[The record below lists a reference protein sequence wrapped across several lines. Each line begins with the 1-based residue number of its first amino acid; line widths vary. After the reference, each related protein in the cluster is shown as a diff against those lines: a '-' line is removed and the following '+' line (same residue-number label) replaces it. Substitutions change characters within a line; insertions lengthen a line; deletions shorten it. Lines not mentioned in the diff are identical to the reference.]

1 MRLLKKLF
9 RGIKRFVPQAPLS
22 DKEAL
27 LAELNPDKIYIE
39 NVRSILN
46 VSHETAR
53 RICETAVRQG
63 EFLRGIEVMCPSG
76 AVAAMADTEDKL
88 PKVVR
93 CWMEDSSG
101 HSEEVELPTSTLRKT
116 IFYRLNDKTDS
127 IPFGQTA

>member
-1 MRLLKKLF
+1 MTLLRKFFRAIRRLIPKS
-9 RGIKRFVPQAPLS
+9 PLS
-22 DKEAL
+22 GKEAL
-27 LAELNPDKIYIE
+27 LAELNPNKIYIE
-39 NVRSILN
+39 SVRSILN

-76 AVAAMADTEDKL
+76 AVAATAETEDKL

-116 IFYRLNDKTDS
+116 VFYRLNDKTDS